1 MYADRITGSMRRAID
16 ETARRRRVQTRYN
29 EQRGITPV
37 GIQKAIR
44 GVSERLKQVAEAVP
58 AYKAD
63 EELPKK
69 EVARLIKDLEKQM
82 KEAARQLDFEQ
93 AALLRDQVYELR
105 ATLGDGGDPIAVKTK
120 PVAAAADTNGAA
132 APAPRGRSTSRAV
145 RVTGPRRRNRRR
157 R

>member
-58 AYKAD
+58 AYKTD

-82 KEAARQLDFEQ
+82 KEGRATAR
-93 AALLRDQVYELR
+93 LR
-105 ATLGDGGDPIAVKTK
+105 AS
-120 PVAAAADTNGAA
+120 GAA
-132 APAPRGRSTSRAV
+132 ARSSLRAAGNV
-145 RVTGPRRRNRRR
+145 R
-157 R
+157 